1 MQEKSL
7 NIEDLLYL
15 LKKRYKLV
23 VICTLSFVL
32 LAGIF
37 ATLKM
42 KPSYEARVK
51 IFAGKNEEI
60 QSNYSQDE
68 LKSYSSLIN
77 TYIQLIKTEDF
88 MNKVIDKA
96 NLDMNANQLINGL
109 IFSTDGDT
117 PILEIK
123 YSSDSLTKSE
133 KVISTVTEE
142 FEVGV
147 KEIILNTYTK
157 VIDSVKV
164 TEKAPEKA
172 KVVLI
177 GLMAGLLM
185 GISLV
190 FVLDY
195 LDDTLAKKEEL
206 EKLLPIPVLAELPL
220 EIDEIIRSKRNKKN
234 KKVQVRRV

>member
-1 MQEKSL
+1 MKENLDIKG
-7 NIEDLLYL
+7 LLYL

-23 VICTLSFVL
+23 VICTLSFIL

-37 ATLKM
+37 ATFKM

-68 LKSYSSLIN
+68 LKSYSNLIN
-77 TYIQLIKTEDF
+77 TYIELIKTEDF

-96 NLDMNANQLINGL
+96 NLYMNANQLMNGL
-109 IFSTDGDT
+109 IFSTAGDT

-123 YSSDSLTKSE
+123 YSSDSLTTSE
-133 KVISTVTEE
+133 KVISTITDE

-147 KEIILNTYTK
+147 KEVILNTYTK

-164 TEKAPEKA
+164 TENAPQKA

-177 GLMAGLLM
+177 GLMAGLLI
-185 GISLV
+185 GIGLV
-190 FVLDY
+190 LVLDY
-195 LDDTLAKKEEL
+195 LDDTLAKKEDL
-206 EKLLPIPVLAELPL
+206 EKLLPIPVLSELPL
-220 EIDEIIRSKRNKKN
+220 ENNEIIRSKRNKKS
-234 KKVQVRRV
+234 VS